1 MAGDEE
7 EKNEEQQEDTEGTM
21 PLEIQGE
28 GEPPSEAV
36 EETAEPAQEQVEGEG
51 QGEVDATVEAPVSET
66 ESSEETAAG
75 VADEAQEQEAPPAV
89 AQPLKPRSNV
99 YTLLLILTFV
109 VFSTII
115 FLVAKNANEMYRAR
129 FLIMK

>member
-36 EETAEPAQEQVEGEG
+36 EETAEPAQEQVE
-51 QGEVDATVEAPVSET
+51 GEVDATVEAPVSET